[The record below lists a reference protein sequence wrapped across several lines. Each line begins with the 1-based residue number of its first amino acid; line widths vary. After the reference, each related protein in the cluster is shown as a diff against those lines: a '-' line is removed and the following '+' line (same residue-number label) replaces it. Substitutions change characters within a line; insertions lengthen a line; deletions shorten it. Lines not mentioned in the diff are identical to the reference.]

1 MIRFLVL
8 SFCVG
13 TFNRKICC
21 KWYLVENWFCSDYFG
36 NMLLAHHNFT
46 SDGSL
51 MFFMCHWNC
60 KIRNFMYTCIWTMCQ
75 SCIGKFTNLVV
86 HSLTMVYAHIN
97 ICCAHIFTYKFVCTY
112 FGTMVCAH
120 IYVRSREAISS
131 SGPSMGG
138 LNRPQEGVPLSD
150 KRLFFVL
157 RNADFRFRFSSCTQI
172 AIWSLCHILSG

>member
-1 MIRFLVL
+1 MILGGFDWLKIDFGRIALTTYYWHTIILPLMGL
-8 SFCVG
+8 SC
-13 TFNRKICC
+13 I
-21 KWYLVENWFCSDYFG
+21 
-36 NMLLAHHNFT
+36 
-46 SDGSL
+46 
-51 MFFMCHWNC
+51 FMCHWNC
-60 KIRNFMYTCIWTMCQ
+60 KIRNFIILAYEQNSVVKMCQ

-157 RNADFRFRFSSCTQI
+157 RNADFRSRFSSCTQI

>member
-1 MIRFLVL
+1 MQIANNTWGFR
-8 SFCVG
+8 
-13 TFNRKICC
+13 
-21 KWYLVENWFCSDYFG
+21 LVENWFCSNCFSHII
-36 NMLLAHHNFT
+36 LAHHSFAF
-46 SDGSL
+46 DWSL
-51 MFFMCHWNC
+51 MYFIVSGNCKALNFMWNC
-60 KIRNFMYTCIWTMCQ
+60 IYRKYHGGSVSELCSRIYVLISARIYVTWCGHT
-75 SCIGKFTNLVV
+75 
-86 HSLTMVYAHIN
+86 
-97 ICCAHIFTYKFVCTY
+97 FTYNVVCT
-112 FGTMVCAH
+112 FLGTMVCAH